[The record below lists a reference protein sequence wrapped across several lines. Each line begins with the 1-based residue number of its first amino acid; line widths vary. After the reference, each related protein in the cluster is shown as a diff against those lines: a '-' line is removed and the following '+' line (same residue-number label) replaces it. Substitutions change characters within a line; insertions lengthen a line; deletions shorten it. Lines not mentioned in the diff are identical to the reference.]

1 MKPDTLLSFK
11 EKAGYALGDAASNFF
26 FQFFGIFLMFYY
38 TDIAG
43 LPAAAVGTMMLVTRM
58 FDAVTDPLMGALADR
73 TRSRWGRFRPWLLW
87 VAVPYAVTGV
97 AMFMCPDWGGT
108 AKLVYAYITYSAM
121 MLAYTAI
128 NVPYSALMGVMSDSS
143 EDRTRLASFRFVAAF
158 GAGMLVSYFALPL
171 KNALG
176 RGDDK
181 LGFLLTMSIFAA
193 VSVVCFLVTFV
204 TTRERVE
211 PVAEQKGSVKGD
223 LALLFRC
230 TPWVLLFF
238 VSLFN
243 LTSFCVRSGAQMY
256 FFKYVVGDEM
266 GAKWFMTGGMIAAM
280 VGIALAPRITAI
292 IGKRTAMISLS
303 AIAAAL
309 NGSFFFLSPE
319 NYSLLLTINIL
330 AGLIGGPA
338 GAIIWSMYADTADFI
353 EWKHDRRITGLV
365 YAGVLFAIKMGVALG
380 GGIIGWLLAAFGFEA
395 NVDPSATSILG
406 IKVAFAAVPAAFSFG
421 SVFFLCVYRLTDKK
435 VVEIEEDLRS
445 RRAAHEGDTD
455 TGTDAADQI

>member
-1 MKPDTLLSFK
+1 MSSMSLLSFK
-11 EKAGYALGDAASNFF
+11 EKTGYALGDAASNFF

-43 LPAAAVGTMMLVTRM
+43 IPAAAVGTMMLVTRM

-73 TRSRWGRFRPWLLW
+73 TRSRWGRFRPWLIW
-87 VAVPYAVTGV
+87 MAVPYAVTGV
-97 AMFMCPDWGGT
+97 AMFMCPDWGATG
-108 AKLVYAYITYSAM
+108 KLVYAYITYSAM

-158 GAGMLVSYFALPL
+158 GAGMLVSKFALPL
-171 KNALG
+171 KDALG

-181 LGFLLTMSIFAA
+181 LGFMLTMSIFAA
-193 VSVVCFLVTFV
+193 LSVLCFLVTFF

-211 PVAEQKGSVKGD
+211 PAVEEKKSISGD
-223 LALLFRC
+223 LGLLFTC
-230 TPWVLLFF
+230 IPWVLLFF

-256 FFKYVVGDEM
+256 YFKYVVGDEK
-266 GAKWFMTGGMIAAM
+266 GASWFMTGGMIAAM
-280 VGIALAPRITAI
+280 IGIALAPRITAI

-303 AIAAAL
+303 AIAALL
-309 NGSFFFLSPE
+309 NGSFFFLPPE
-319 NYSLLLTINIL
+319 NYPLLLTINVL

-353 EWKHDRRITGLV
+353 EWKHKRRITGLV

-406 IKVAFAAVPAAFSFG
+406 IKLSFAAVPAAFSFG
-421 SVFFLCVYRLTDKK
+421 SVFFLCLYRLTDKK
-435 VVEIEEDLRS
+435 VAEIEEDLRA
-445 RRAAHEGDTD
+445 RRADQEGNAAN
-455 TGTDAADQI
+455 GADAEDQV